1 MSDLMR
7 IFSNI
12 QAMQSRL
19 SLMKINDEMGIHQLR
34 LATGKRI
41 NSAGEDP
48 AGYQLART
56 LERRKRGLEIALQ
69 NVNNAQNI
77 LNIAEGGYQN
87 IMRYFRLSKKKQPKQ
102 PITAFQAPK
111 EMRFSNR

>member
-19 SLMKINDEMGIHQLR
+19 SLMKINDEMGVHQLR
-34 LATGKRI
+34 LATGRRI

-48 AGYQLART
+48 AGYQ
-56 LERRKRGLEIALQ
+56 
-69 NVNNAQNI
+69 
-77 LNIAEGGYQN
+77 
-87 IMRYFRLSKKKQPKQ
+87 
-102 PITAFQAPK
+102 
-111 EMRFSNR
+111 